1 MQVNSV
7 GATQGAGWF
16 KCGWELFK
24 QDFGTWLIMF
34 LLFIALSIVLSFIPF
49 IGSLALMIIS
59 PALLGG
65 FMYAAAEMDKG
76 NNINIGQ
83 LFEGFREKERM
94 YKLLKLGAIYLLAQF
109 LIMAVMFSL
118 VGGNA
123 MTSAGETGEFDPQ
136 TMMTSGMAF
145 SMLLVFL
152 TGAIIMFGFIYATP
166 LVMLDNSPPF
176 EAIKASYSAGFKNVL
191 PLLVFGL
198 VYLLLAIVA
207 AIPFGLGFLLLI
219 PVSMLALYCSY
230 KSIFQKHDQAHPPIR
245 A

>member
-7 GATQGAGWF
+7 GAGQGAGWF
-16 KCGWELFK
+16 KCGWDLFK

-49 IGSLALMIIS
+49 IGSAALMIIS

-76 NNINIGQ
+76 NSINIGH
-83 LFEGFREKERM
+83 LFEGFREKDRM

-109 LIMAVMFSL
+109 LIMAVMVSL

-123 MTSAGETGEFDPQ
+123 MTSASETGEFDPQ

-145 SMLLVFL
+145 SMLFVFL
-152 TGAIIMFGFIYATP
+152 IGAIIMFGFIYATP
-166 LVMLDNSPPF
+166 LVMLDNSPPLD
-176 EAIKASYSAGFKNVL
+176 AIKASYSAGFKNML

-198 VYLLLAIVA
+198 VYILLAIVA

-230 KSIFQKHDQAHPPIR
+230 KSIFNKSDPAHPAIR
-245 A
+245 M

>member
-7 GATQGAGWF
+7 GAGQGAGWF
-16 KCGWELFK
+16 KCGWDLFK

-49 IGSLALMIIS
+49 IGSAALMIIS

-76 NNINIGQ
+76 NSINIGH
-83 LFEGFREKERM
+83 LFEGFREKDRM

-109 LIMAVMFSL
+109 LIMAVMVSL

-152 TGAIIMFGFIYATP
+152 IGAIIMFGFIYATP
-166 LVMLDNSPPF
+166 LVMLDNRPPF
-176 EAIKASYSAGFKNVL
+176 EAIKASYSAGFKNML

-198 VYLLLAIVA
+198 VYILLAIVA
-207 AIPFGLGFLLLI
+207 AIPVGLGFLLLI

-230 KSIFQKHDQAHPPIR
+230 KSIFQ
-245 A
+245 